1 MKSTAGCIDFLIMVI
16 LEMKLQLIIHEQQEV
31 IMQMESILNYIKLLL
46 RFFWLFV
53 SILKVKFLEI
63 QLIEQWR
70 N

>member
-1 MKSTAGCIDFLIMVI
+1 MEI
-16 LEMKLQLIIHEQQEV
+16 LEIKLQLIIHEWQEI

-53 SILKVKFLEI
+53 SILKITFLEI

>member
-46 RFFWLFV
+46 SFFWLFV
-53 SILKVKFLEI
+53 SILKIKFLEI

>member
-46 RFFWLFV
+46 WEV
-53 SILKVKFLEI
+53 FLVICEHF
-63 QLIEQWR
+63 EQWR

>member
-1 MKSTAGCIDFLIMVI
+1 MKSAAGCIDFLIMEI

-46 RFFWLFV
+46 WEV
-53 SILKVKFLEI
+53 FLVVCEHF
-63 QLIEQWR
+63 EQWR

>member
-1 MKSTAGCIDFLIMVI
+1 
-16 LEMKLQLIIHEQQEV
+16 MKLQLIIHERQEI

-53 SILKVKFLEI
+53 SILKIKFLEI

>member
-46 RFFWLFV
+46 WEV
-53 SILKVKFLEI
+53 FLVVCEHF
-63 QLIEQWR
+63 EQWR